1 MAEAVTV
8 SGTERAAILLMSLG
22 EQTAAAVLRHMDV
35 DEVQRVGSAMAALED
50 VPRDKVTHVLGELLI
65 AVGNKTPIGIG
76 TDEYVR
82 KVLTDSLGE
91 RKAKGLVGRILGGRE
106 SKGIDALKWMEPR
119 AVAELVKNEHPQ
131 IVATILAHLGPRHAA
146 AVLAELPPERRV
158 ETALRIARLDE
169 VPETALQE
177 LDALVEQQ
185 TRETATLATA
195 RLG

>member
-65 AVGNKTPIGIG
+65 AVGNKTQISIG

-82 KVLTDSLGE
+82 KVLTESLSE
-91 RKAKGLVGRILGGRE
+91 
-106 SKGIDALKWMEPR
+106 
-119 AVAELVKNEHPQ
+119 
-131 IVATILAHLGPRHAA
+131 
-146 AVLAELPPERRV
+146 
-158 ETALRIARLDE
+158 
-169 VPETALQE
+169 
-177 LDALVEQQ
+177 
-185 TRETATLATA
+185 RETKWPVGPPHAERDSKAI
-195 RLG
+195 